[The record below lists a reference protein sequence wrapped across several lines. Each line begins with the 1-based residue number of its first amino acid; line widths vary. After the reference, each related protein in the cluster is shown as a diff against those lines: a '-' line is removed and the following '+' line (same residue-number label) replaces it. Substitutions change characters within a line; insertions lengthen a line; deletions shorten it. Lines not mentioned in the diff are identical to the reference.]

1 MATASLPMYD
11 LPEVRNAHDTLWA
24 VLAQNLRN
32 KGLDNVPDHLTHDQ
46 LVSTLWHDPDL
57 LISQCCGYDIVHS
70 YKNILRP
77 IATPKFAAFGC
88 LGENYCSSIVVA
100 ETCPYSDVRDM
111 AGTIA
116 VINGP
121 ESHSGMSALRHL
133 VAQCHD
139 EGRFFSEVKISG
151 SHVASLD
158 MIRHNKAD
166 IAAVDSVT
174 LALLSKHQSHTM
186 KGLKI
191 LGTTYTAPAPP
202 YVVRANLSERDV
214 KKITDALV
222 DTFNEPTIANH
233 RAQLLLTGLALAQRE
248 DYWILEA
255 YKDHAAK
262 HGFPSLQ

>member
-24 VLAQNLRN
+24 VLAQNMRN
-32 KGLDNVPDHLTHDQ
+32 KGLDKVPDHLSHNQ
-46 LVSTLWHDPDL
+46 PVCTLWNDPDL
-57 LISQCCGYDIVHS
+57 LISQCCGYDIVHR
-70 YKNILRP
+70 YKDVLRP

-100 ETCPYSDVRDM
+100 ETCPYTDVRDM

-133 VAQCHD
+133 VAQNHNN
-139 EGRFFSEVKISG
+139 GHFFSAVEISG

-158 MIRHNKAD
+158 MIRKGKAN
-166 IAAVDSVT
+166 IAAIDSVT
-174 LALLSKHQSHTM
+174 LALLSKHQNHTM
-186 KGLKI
+186 DGLKI
-191 LGTTYTAPAPP
+191 LGATYTAPAPP
-202 YVVRANLSERDV
+202 YVVRAGLPEDDV
-214 KKITDALV
+214 QIITDALV
-222 DTFNEPTIANH
+222 ETFNEPTIASQ
-233 RAQLLLTGLALAQRE
+233 RAQLLLTGLTRARQE

-255 YKDHAAK
+255 YKDHATK